1 VSSLRIPPEQVPSF
15 TKLRSLSSQTA
26 SQLQSAMASAAERK
40 EGADLSPEDVGPVGG
55 LDELELGKILDAL
68 GVLYHVRAYWDVPL
82 DELVADVADN
92 MRSADPS
99 LTPGA
104 ATVEFMER
112 IKRLLSIDS
121 LAVAAKADVLTAEHE
136 RTLHGLRILTDARP
150 IFGNDV
156 QKPPDAI
163 AIGHMLKLTFHRG
176 GRLEEEFF
184 ALDEDDLH
192 SLKEAVQRAE
202 VKANSLRAALAKSQL
217 KVISTD

>member
-1 VSSLRIPPEQVPSF
+1 
-15 TKLRSLSSQTA
+15 
-26 SQLQSAMASAAERK
+26 LQSAVASAAAKK
-40 EGADLSPEDVGPVGG
+40 ESADLSPQDVGPVGG
-55 LDELELGKILDAL
+55 LAEAELGEILDAL
-68 GVLYHVRAYWDVPL
+68 SVLYHVRAYYDAPL
-82 DELVADVADN
+82 DEFVADLADN
-92 MRSADPS
+92 MRSADPGF
-99 LTPGA
+99 TPGA

-112 IKRLLSIDS
+112 IKRLLSIED
-121 LAVAAKADVLTAEHE
+121 LAVAAKGDVLTAEHE

-184 ALDEDDLH
+184 ALDEDDLR

-217 KVISTD
+217 RVLSAD